1 MRQPVCL
8 LLFCCACSAWQF
20 ATSVGPSVHVRR
32 QRTHVR
38 LMAGAA
44 GTAAGGGG
52 DLEGGGDSSR
62 NAQVESLRKMFVAP
76 AAETETEPAS
86 SAADKEDARKLGLFL
101 DMPLC
106 RYSWCILPHHQ
117 IAMSVW
123 QPQYTLM
130 FNKLLGEPGPH
141 YYFHVLLPGGAES
154 LGQPGYELEPGTK
167 SSLSGTLVRIVYAQR
182 NADSTLT
189 LIVQGLARGVVLRGT
204 QTLPYSRGDVQL
216 LPDAEALLAA
226 ARSTER
232 YLKQMV
238 ATAARDAANDADS
251 GVPRAADATG
261 TTSRSVKRRLVAAA
275 AAAETEAYF
284 GYEAMWMSV
293 DAGGNL
299 AALNQLNTSAAP
311 SLATAPS
318 AMRKALSATPL
329 PPSDDSAEDDTLYA
343 GSVAATLL
351 DTALTVAEA
360 DAGSVVAEV
369 AAEVAEQAEEA
380 EAVDTLEVEMLE
392 VLETQVWIELD
403 DLLQATRDLLPSD
416 LPSRREVPVPSQLLG
431 LLPEPSTGS
440 TWPDDFLLGGI
451 AARLRLEVQAA
462 EAAEAAKAEGTDR
475 AKPAELREM
484 VIVVP
489 DPAYPPRKRVERLS
503 WLIWSVVGDQKVGV
517 NSFGGSPYQELI
529 EAEGTAERLRKALL
543 KIREIKAQVAR

>member
-1 MRQPVCL
+1 
-8 LLFCCACSAWQF
+8 
-20 ATSVGPSVHVRR
+20 
-32 QRTHVR
+32 
-38 LMAGAA
+38 MAGAA

-216 LPDAEALLAA
+216 LPDA
-226 ARSTER
+226 
-232 YLKQMV
+232 
-238 ATAARDAANDADS
+238 DAPAGRANKTK
-251 GVPRAADATG
+251 GM
-261 TTSRSVKRRLVAAA
+261 TTKRGDNIFL
-275 AAAETEAYF
+275 F
-284 GYEAMWMSV
+284 SS
-293 DAGGNL
+293 NL
-299 AALNQLNTSAAP
+299 
-311 SLATAPS
+311 
-318 AMRKALSATPL
+318 
-329 PPSDDSAEDDTLYA
+329 
-343 GSVAATLL
+343 
-351 DTALTVAEA
+351 
-360 DAGSVVAEV
+360 
-369 AAEVAEQAEEA
+369 
-380 EAVDTLEVEMLE
+380 
-392 VLETQVWIELD
+392 
-403 DLLQATRDLLPSD
+403 
-416 LPSRREVPVPSQLLG
+416 
-431 LLPEPSTGS
+431 
-440 TWPDDFLLGGI
+440 
-451 AARLRLEVQAA
+451 
-462 EAAEAAKAEGTDR
+462 
-475 AKPAELREM
+475 
-484 VIVVP
+484 
-489 DPAYPPRKRVERLS
+489 
-503 WLIWSVVGDQKVGV
+503 
-517 NSFGGSPYQELI
+517 
-529 EAEGTAERLRKALL
+529 
-543 KIREIKAQVAR
+543 